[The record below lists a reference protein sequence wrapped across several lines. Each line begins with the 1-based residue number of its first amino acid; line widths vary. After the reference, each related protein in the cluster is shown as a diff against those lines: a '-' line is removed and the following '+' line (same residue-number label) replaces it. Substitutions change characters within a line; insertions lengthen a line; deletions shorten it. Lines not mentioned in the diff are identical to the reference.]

1 MGGVLRGTTPTVIL
15 RFAEPNLDLTE
26 AKNVYVTFS
35 SNLKSVTKSG
45 EDLVVEPNAI
55 SVYLSQKDT
64 LGFQLDEVEVQ
75 ANWTYDGKK
84 RSGSSIAKISVD
96 RNLLMKEVE

>member
-1 MGGVLRGTTPTVIL
+1 MGILRGTTPTVIL
-15 RFAEPNLDLTE
+15 LFNEPTLDLTN
-26 AKNVYVTFS
+26 ANNVYVTFS

-45 EDLVVEPNAI
+45 DSLTIEPNRI

-64 LGFQLDEVEVQ
+64 LGFDLDNVEIQ
-75 ANWTYDGKK
+75 ANWTYSDHM
-84 RSGSSIAKISVD
+84 RSGSTIEKIAVD

>member
-1 MGGVLRGTTPTVIL
+1 MSEILRGTTPTVVL
-15 RFAEPNLDLTE
+15 LFNDPNVDLTL
-26 AKNVYVTFS
+26 AKNVYVTFT

-45 EDLVVEPNAI
+45 ADLVVEPNKV

-64 LGFQLDEVEVQ
+64 LGFQLDSVDVQ
-75 ANWTYDGKK
+75 VNWTYGEGQ
-84 RSGSSIAKISVD
+84 RSGSTIETIAIK

>member
-1 MGGVLRGTTPTVIL
+1 MGVLRGTTPTVIL
-15 RFAEPNLDLTE
+15 RFEEPNLDLTE
-26 AKNVYVTFS
+26 ANNVYVTFS

-75 ANWTYDGKK
+75 ANWTYDDKK
-84 RSGSSIAKISVD
+84 RSGSNIAKISVD